1 MVTFLRRKKKIP
13 FNYWDGIPVFAQLTI
28 YHVRTE
34 IRLSLGKLC
43 VWCVCVCVCVI
54 RHHHTKVSSCSL
66 NPTCDI
72 LVPPCISTAVMI
84 PYQTAKMLH

>member
-1 MVTFLRRKKKIP
+1 MVTFFRRKKMP
-13 FNYWDGIPVFAQLTI
+13 LNYWDEIPVFAQKTI
-28 YHVRTE
+28 YVRTE
-34 IRLSLGKLC
+34 MRLSLGRLC
-43 VWCVCVCVCVI
+43 VCVCVCVCVI
-54 RHHHTKVSSCSL
+54 RRHHSKVSSCSL